1 MNNRD
6 AWLRYCKH
14 WSDIIM
20 IDRLCLN
27 CVQCAVLKTNTE
39 AGQFCPKH
47 SPPQHSQGFVKGIR
61 ELREWNEYAKT
72 CKHFDSY
79 K

>member
-1 MNNRD
+1 MNNSD
-6 AWLRYCKH
+6 S
-14 WSDIIM
+14 WSRIATLV
-20 IDRLCLN
+20 DRLCLN

-39 AGQFCPKH
+39 FGPLSRQFCPKH
-47 SPPQHSQGFVKGIR
+47 TPHPSSQDFVKGIR